1 MRKMSVQRRR
11 VVALAGSVAA
21 MSGVGPLLFHRNH
34 WAVAIWLGLMVALL
48 VWVVV
53 LMARL
58 MKDGR
63 CG

>member
-1 MRKMSVQRRR
+1 